1 MNSHLSDEQLVAS
14 ALGESDRAATQH
26 LEDCSRCREEIE
38 SLHGS
43 IGSWVED
50 VGGAPG
56 ASEVFWRRQREAIA
70 ARLAPRP
77 WLPWK
82 NWAWATATLTL
93 VVLAAVFY
101 RQPAPVPT
109 QIKPL
114 VDDNAL
120 LLSVNT
126 SLASDVPQAFEPVT
140 LLTEEFD
147 RAEETRPE
155 NQETN
160 YENGS

>member
-14 ALGESDRAATQH
+14 ALGESDRAATLH
-26 LEDCSRCREEIE
+26 LEECSPCREEIE
-38 SLHGS
+38 SLNTS

-50 VGGAPG
+50 VRGAAG
-56 ASEVFWRRQREAIA
+56 TSELFWLRQREAIA
-70 ARLAPRP
+70 ERLVPRP

-101 RQPAPVPT
+101 RQPAPVAI
-109 QIKPL
+109 QIKPP

-140 LLTEEFD
+140 LLTQEID
-147 RAEETRPE
+147 RTEETRPE
-155 NQETN
+155 NQETT

>member
-1 MNSHLSDEQLVAS
+1 MNAHLNDDQLIAS
-14 ALGESDRAATQH
+14 ALGESDRVATLH
-26 LEDCSRCREEIE
+26 LQECVPCREEME
-38 SLHGS
+38 SLNTS

-50 VGGAPG
+50 VRGAAG
-56 ASEVFWRRQREAIA
+56 ASEDIWRRQREAIA

-101 RQPAPVPT
+101 RQPAPIAPQT
-109 QIKPL
+109 EPP

-120 LLSVNT
+120 LLSVQT
-126 SLASDVPQAFEPVT
+126 SLTSEVPEALEPVA
-140 LLTEEFD
+140 LLTQEIDRTEESG
-147 RAEETRPE
+147 PE
-155 NQETN
+155 KQEN
-160 YENGS
+160 NHENGS

>member
-1 MNSHLSDEQLVAS
+1 MNSHLSEEQLVAS
-14 ALGESDRAATQH
+14 ALGESDRVATLH
-26 LEDCSRCREEIE
+26 LQECPRCREEIQ
-38 SLHGS
+38 SLNTS

-50 VGGAPG
+50 VRGAAG

-77 WLPWK
+77 SLSWK

-101 RQPAPVPT
+101 RQPAPVATAP
-109 QIKPL
+109 PL

-120 LLSVNT
+120 LLSVQT
-126 SLASDVPQAFEPVT
+126 SLESDVPEALEPLD
-140 LLTEEFD
+140 LLTQEID
-147 RAEETRPE
+147 RAVENIPAKKETTHE
-155 NQETN
+155 K
-160 YENGS
+160 GS

>member
-14 ALGESDRAATQH
+14 ALGESDRVATLH
-26 LEDCSRCREEIE
+26 LQECAPCREEIE
-38 SLHGS
+38 SLNTS

-50 VGGAPG
+50 VRGASG
-56 ASEVFWRRQREAIA
+56 ASEVLWRRQREAIA

-82 NWAWATATLTL
+82 NWAWATATMTL

-101 RQPAPVPT
+101 RQPAPVAT
-109 QIKPL
+109 QIKPP

-120 LLSVNT
+120 LLSIQT
-126 SLASDVPQAFEPVT
+126 SLTSEVPEALEPVS
-140 LLTEEFD
+140 LLTQEID
-147 RAEETRPE
+147 RTVETSPAKK
-155 NQETN
+155 ETTH
-160 YENGS
+160 EKGS

>member
-1 MNSHLSDEQLVAS
+1 MSTHLSDEQLAAS
-14 ALGESDRAATQH
+14 ALGESDRVAALH
-26 LEDCSRCREEIE
+26 LEECSRCRVEIE

-50 VGGAPG
+50 VRGASG
-56 ASEVFWRRQREAIA
+56 ASEVFWRRHREAIA
-70 ARLAPRP
+70 ARLVPRP

-82 NWAWATATLTL
+82 NWAWAAATLTL

-101 RQPAPVPT
+101 RQPAPVAT

-140 LLTEEFD
+140 LLTQEID
-147 RAEETRPE
+147 REEETPPE
-155 NQETN
+155 NQETT